1 MRRLLLP
8 LIAVLLVAPL
18 AAEAQRTGK
27 VVRIGVLEQGGA
39 PGPNPI
45 TDAFRRQLRELGYIE
60 GQNLV
65 IEYRLAEGNAERLP
79 VLAAELVSLKVDVI
93 VAGGTLAPL
102 AAKNATKTIP
112 IVLAAAGA
120 PVETGLVASLARPGG
135 NVTGMS
141 NHSAEL
147 TAK

>member
-8 LIAVLLVAPL
+8 LIAVLLVAPI

-27 VVRIGVLEQGGA
+27 VVRIGMLEQGGVA
-39 PGPNPI
+39 SGPNPI
-45 TDAFRRQLRELGYIE
+45 TDAFRQQLRELGYIE

-93 VAGGTLAPL
+93 VAGGT
-102 AAKNATKTIP
+102 
-112 IVLAAAGA
+112 
-120 PVETGLVASLARPGG
+120 
-135 NVTGMS
+135 
-141 NHSAEL
+141 
-147 TAK
+147 